1 MRLAGALRASGPN
14 KPSPATG
21 TRTSNRL
28 LAALPAADVQRLS
41 ALLHDTPL
49 KYRQIL
55 HRKGE
60 LIQYVYF
67 PGGGICSLVTPL
79 DDGST
84 VELAMVGREGV
95 VGALAPPAAGIA
107 QETAVVQIGTDS
119 CHRMAVRDFRREM
132 ERRGPLSELVTRYA
146 QATFAVVMQS
156 VACNAVHPVESRLCR
171 WLLMAHD
178 RVDGNEF
185 PLTQE
190 LVATMLGIS
199 RPTVSIVAG
208 TLRDAGLIDYR
219 HGRMTI
225 LKRRSLESASC
236 ECYRVVQ
243 NAFQTLVPELSKAKV
258 R

>member
-1 MRLAGALRASGPN
+1 
-14 KPSPATG
+14 
-21 TRTSNRL
+21 L
-28 LAALPAADVQRLS
+28 LAVLPAGEIQRLYP
-41 ALLHDTPL
+41 LLHHTPL
-49 KYRQIL
+49 KFRQVL

-60 LIQYVYF
+60 QLQYVYF

-84 VELAMVGREGV
+84 VEMAMVGREGL

-107 QETAVVQIGTDS
+107 QETALVHIGTDS
-119 CHRMAVRDFRREM
+119 CHRMALRDFRREM
-132 ERRGPLSELVTRYA
+132 ERRGPLSDLVTRYA
-146 QATFAVVMQS
+146 QATFAFVMQS
-156 VACNAVHPVESRLCR
+156 VACNAVHPVERRLCR

-199 RPTVSIVAG
+199 RPTVTIVAG
-208 TLRDAGLIDYR
+208 TLRDAGLINYR

-243 NAFQTLVPELSKAKV
+243 NAFHALVPELVKTKI